1 MANRS
6 YLYSLSNR
14 PPPTPTA
21 PRRSSVCPN
30 GLDVPFIYR
39 LLMSGDPQPCAS
51 LVSDGMEDEEPG
63 SKTRLYAI
71 SSVFEPGYARMRRFA
86 DIVRAAVAQAP
97 APRRHPPQRSAPPR
111 APQPASF
118 MDRVKQMFSPQA
130 NAAPAPVPA
139 PPAAPA
145 SDQLLAALDETLA
158 FLDAHRDS
166 HLLLETIELDIMSHA
181 GEAELKA
188 CVDAEIVRC
197 RHAGAALT
205 RCRPSWTKPPAR
217 FGRPLPGR
225 PRNRWTPSTD
235 CAWTRFRQHAHGRH
249 GTSDGPVL
257 ERRAVFRIV
266 QPQPVRSASA
276 AGLSLRDRAGPP
288 APDGL
293 SFSRAPCPAPVPA
306 NPARVN
312 RAGFVTHLQ
321 SVTMP
326 AACSG
331 RHVAHR

>member
-14 PPPTPTA
+14 PAAYADRPETI
-21 PRRSSVCPN
+21 S
-30 GLDVPFIYR
+30 GLSEWPYDVPFMYR

-71 SSVFEPGYARMRRFA
+71 SGVFEPGYARVRRFA

-97 APRRHPPQRSAPPR
+97 APAPGSTTAASASG
-111 APQPASF
+111 ASQPASF

-130 NAAPAPVPA
+130 DAAPTPVPA
-139 PPAAPA
+139 SPAAPA

-188 CVDAEIVRC
+188 CVDAEIARC
-197 RHAGAALT
+197 RRAGAALD
-205 RCRPSWTKPPAR
+205 A
-217 FGRPLPGR
+217 L
-225 PRNRWTPSTD
+225 
-235 CAWTRFRQHAHGRH
+235 
-249 GTSDGPVL
+249 
-257 ERRAVFRIV
+257 
-266 QPQPVRSASA
+266 
-276 AGLSLRDRAGPP
+276 
-288 APDGL
+288 
-293 SFSRAPCPAPVPA
+293 PA
-306 NPARVN
+306 NVDEAARALRTAV
-312 RAGFVTHLQ
+312 AE
-321 SVTMP
+321 P
-326 AACSG
+326 AAEPLDAFHGLRLDNDFDSTRSG
-331 RHVAHR
+331 ATEHPLGLYWSDVLYFELFNRSQFEAHLRQG

>member
-1 MANRS
+1 MSTLDSDKNRPKIAHPSVRPLIAPHPMANRS

-14 PPPTPTA
+14 PAAYADRPETI
-21 PRRSSVCPN
+21 V
-30 GLDVPFIYR
+30 GLSEWPYDVPFIYR

-71 SSVFEPGYARMRRFA
+71 SSVFEPGYARVRRFA

-97 APRRHPPQRSAPPR
+97 APPQASSAAVGAAG

-197 RHAGAALT
+197 RHAGAALD
-205 RCRPSWTKPPAR
+205 A
-217 FGRPLPGR
+217 L
-225 PRNRWTPSTD
+225 
-235 CAWTRFRQHAHGRH
+235 
-249 GTSDGPVL
+249 
-257 ERRAVFRIV
+257 
-266 QPQPVRSASA
+266 
-276 AGLSLRDRAGPP
+276 
-288 APDGL
+288 
-293 SFSRAPCPAPVPA
+293 PA
-306 NPARVN
+306 NVDEAARALRTAV
-312 RAGFVTHLQ
+312 AGQAAEPLDAFHGLRLDNDFDSTRTGATERPMGLYWSDVLYFELFNCSQFEAHLQ
-321 SVTMP
+321 Q
-326 AACSG
+326 G
-331 RHVAHR
+331 

>member
-1 MANRS
+1 
-6 YLYSLSNR
+6 
-14 PPPTPTA
+14 
-21 PRRSSVCPN
+21 
-30 GLDVPFIYR
+30 
-39 LLMSGDPQPCAS
+39 
-51 LVSDGMEDEEPG
+51 
-63 SKTRLYAI
+63 
-71 SSVFEPGYARMRRFA
+71 
-86 DIVRAAVAQAP
+86 
-97 APRRHPPQRSAPPR
+97 
-111 APQPASF
+111 

-139 PPAAPA
+139 PPAPA

-197 RHAGAALT
+197 RHAGAALDALPANVDEAARALRTAVAGQAAEPLDAFHGLRLDNDFDST
-205 RCRPSWTKPPAR
+205 RTGATERPMGLYWSDVLYFNCSTAASSKRICSRAELAGQ
-217 FGRPLPGR
+217 GRPAGPGR
-225 PRNRWTPSTD
+225 P
-235 CAWTRFRQHAHGRH
+235 
-249 GTSDGPVL
+249 
-257 ERRAVFRIV
+257 VF
-266 QPQPVRSASA
+266 P
-276 AGLSLRDRAGPP
+276 
-288 APDGL
+288 
-293 SFSRAPCPAPVPA
+293 SRAPCPAPVPA